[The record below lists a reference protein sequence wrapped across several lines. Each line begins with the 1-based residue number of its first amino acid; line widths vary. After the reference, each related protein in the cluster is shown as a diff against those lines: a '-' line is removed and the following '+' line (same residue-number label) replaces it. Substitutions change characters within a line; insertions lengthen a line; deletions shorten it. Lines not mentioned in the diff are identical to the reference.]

1 MTLNPLA
8 ITQLYQPAQ
17 AELLPTSTRRL
28 KAFNDFLGQE
38 RAKEAVHMALAMPHD
53 GYNIFA
59 IGENGLG
66 KRTMIRRL
74 LAEVAAQEEAPSDW
88 CYVNN
93 FADPRKPIALELPA
107 GKGVLVQKSL
117 TKLWRSL
124 SRAVQA
130 TFQHEGYV
138 GRVETLKNS
147 LNQAQQTALQELAL
161 DAEKR
166 QLKLI
171 LRPQGGHGFSPVNSE
186 GEIMLAE
193 AFDALPL
200 PEQQTKKT
208 AIQEMEKRLQR
219 LAERLGR
226 LEDQSRDQIQ
236 KLNDEV
242 ALAAVEPLIKKL
254 KEQYDDLKPLV
265 DYLAAYQQDVIEN
278 VDLIVNS
285 QEIEPDAVASVSSD
299 NAIPSR
305 YQFNVIVSNNPKKGA
320 PVIFEDLP
328 THYNLMGHVEQ
339 VTYMGT
345 VATDF
350 TLIRAGALHQANGG
364 YLLLEAEQVLEQP
377 YAWQGLKRA
386 LRSRTLKLSSLEQM
400 LTLTGTISLEPDA
413 IPLDVKIILL
423 GDRETFHLL
432 QEYDPELEQLFKIRA
447 DFANTMP
454 RTADN
459 EQKYA
464 HFLADCVAKEKLMP
478 FDRSALMALIE
489 ESSRNAEDQQKLSLH
504 AASVGD
510 VLREAHYWA
519 EAQKQKHASVEHIR
533 LALAGQERRR
543 GQLRELYLEDIAQGT
558 QLIHCQGE
566 VVGQVNAL
574 TVIHYADSEFGLPSR
589 ITATVHQG
597 GGDVLD
603 IERTVDLGGSL
614 HAKGVLLLSSYLKAK
629 FGRDK
634 PLHFS
639 ASIAMEQNYGGV
651 EGDSATMA
659 ELAALVS
666 AITELPIRQDLGITG
681 SMNQMGE
688 IQPIG
693 GVNAKIEGFFAAC
706 QLKGITGTQ
715 GVIIPE
721 QNIRHL
727 MLRPEIIEAVK
738 QGVFRI
744 YAVHHAYQAL
754 ELLLSK
760 AMGELD
766 IKGKHPKDS
775 IMGLVLAQLKHWHKI
790 EDGDKPKKKKAKKL
804 KKKSAESDRKSVV

>member
-1 MTLNPLA
+1 MTVQPLA
-8 ITQLYQPAQ
+8 VSQLYKSAH
-17 AELLPTSTRRL
+17 AEVLPTNTRRL
-28 KAFNDFLGQE
+28 KTSNDFLGQD

-66 KRTMIRRL
+66 KRTMIKRL
-74 LAEVAAQEEAPSDW
+74 LVEVAQHEEAPCDW

-93 FADPRKPIALELPA
+93 FTDPRTPIALELPA
-107 GKGVLVQKSL
+107 GKAPLLKKSM
-117 TKLWRSL
+117 TKLWRSI

-130 TFQHEGYV
+130 SFQHETYV
-138 GRVETLKNS
+138 GRVEMLKGE
-147 LNQAQQTALQELAL
+147 LTQAQQTALQELAQEG
-161 DAEKR
+161 EKR
-166 QLKLI
+166 HLKLL
-171 LRPQGGHGFSPVNSE
+171 LRTPGGHGFSPIGDD
-186 GEIMLAE
+186 GEVMSVE
-193 AFDALPL
+193 AFNALS
-200 PEQQTKKT
+200 PEIQQQRKE
-208 AIQEMEKRLQR
+208 AMQEMEKRLQK
-219 LAERLGR
+219 LADRLGR
-226 LEDQSRDQIQ
+226 LEDQSRDQVQ

-242 ALAAVEPLIKKL
+242 TLLAIEPLIKKV
-254 KEQYDDLKPLV
+254 KEQYEDLKPVV
-265 DYLAAYQQDVIEN
+265 DYLSAYQQDIVDN
-278 VDLIVNS
+278 VDLIVNN
-285 QEIEPDAVASVSSD
+285 QEMEADVVANVSSD

-305 YQFNVIVSNNPKKGA
+305 YQINIVVTNNPKKGA

-350 TLIRAGALHQANGG
+350 TLIRGGALHRANGG

-377 YAWQGLKRA
+377 YAWQSLKRA

-413 IPLDVKIILL
+413 IPLDVKIVLL

-447 DFANTMP
+447 DFANTMS
-454 RTADN
+454 RTVEH

-478 FDRSALMALIE
+478 FDKSALMALIE
-489 ESSRNAEDQQKLSLH
+489 ESARNAEDQHKLSLH

-510 VLREAHYWA
+510 LLREANYWA
-519 EAQKQKHASVEHIR
+519 EQQQQKIVSADHVR

-558 QLIHCQGE
+558 QLMLCDGA
-566 VVGQVNAL
+566 VVGQINGL

-589 ITATVHQG
+589 ITATVHHG

-706 QLKGITGTQ
+706 QLKGMTGQQ

-727 MLRPEIIEAVK
+727 MLRPEIIQAVE
-738 QGVFRI
+738 QGQFRI
-744 YAVHHAYQAL
+744 YAVSHAYQAL
-754 ELLLSK
+754 ELLLDK
-760 AMGELD
+760 PMGELNN
-766 IKGKHPKDS
+766 KGKYPKDS
-775 IMGLVLAQLKHWHKI
+775 IMGLVLAQLKHWHDI
-790 EDGDKPKKKKAKKL
+790 EKGDKPKKKKAKKA
-804 KKKSAESDRKSVV
+804 KKEQASEA

>member
-1 MTLNPLA
+1 MTIIPLA
-8 ITQLYQPAQ
+8 ITQLYKATA

-66 KRTMIRRL
+66 KRTMIKRL
-74 LAEVAAQEEAPSDW
+74 LAEVAAQEQAPSDW

-107 GKGVLVQKSL
+107 GKGLLVQKSL
-117 TKLWRSL
+117 SKLWRSV
-124 SRAVQA
+124 SRMVQA
-130 TFQHEGYV
+130 SFQHETYI
-138 GRVETLKNS
+138 GRIEMLKNS
-147 LNQAQQTALQELAL
+147 LNQAQQTALQELAQEG
-161 DAEKR
+161 EKR
-166 QLKLI
+166 QLKLV
-171 LRPQGGHGFSPVNSE
+171 LRPQGGHGFVPTATD
-186 GEIMLAE
+186 GEIMTSE
-193 AFDALPL
+193 AFDALPTS
-200 PEQQTKKT
+200 EQHTLKS

-226 LEDQSRDQIQ
+226 MEEQSRDKIQ

-242 ALAAVEPLIKKL
+242 SLAAVEPLITKL
-254 KEQYDDLKPLV
+254 KEQYQDLKPIV
-265 DYLAAYQQDVIEN
+265 DYLSAYQQDVIEN
-278 VDLIVNS
+278 VDIIVNA
-285 QEIEPDAVASVSSD
+285 QENEPDAVASVSSD

-305 YQFNVIVSNNPKKGA
+305 YQCNVIVSHNPKKGA
-320 PVIFEDLP
+320 PVVFEDLP

-350 TLIRAGALHQANGG
+350 TLIRAGALHRANGG

-386 LRSRTLKLSSLEQM
+386 LRSRNLKLSSLEQM

-413 IPLDVKIILL
+413 IPLDVKIVLL

-454 RTADN
+454 RSSDN

-489 ESSRNAEDQQKLSLH
+489 ESARNAEDQQKLSLH
-504 AASVGD
+504 AASVGNL
-510 VLREAHYWA
+510 LREAHYWA
-519 EAQKQKHASVEHIR
+519 ENQQKKQASVEHIR

-558 QLIHCQGE
+558 QLIQCQGA
-566 VVGQVNAL
+566 VVGQINGL
-574 TVIHYADSEFGLPSR
+574 TVVHYADSEFGLPSR

-614 HAKGVLLLSSYLKAK
+614 HAKGVLLLSSYLKSK

-659 ELAALVS
+659 ELAALIS
-666 AITELPIRQDLGITG
+666 AITNLPIRQDLGITG

-706 QLKGITGTQ
+706 QLKGMTGTQ
-715 GVIIPE
+715 GVIIPQ
-721 QNIRHL
+721 QNVRHL
-727 MLRPEIIEAVK
+727 MLRPEVVEAVAK
-738 QGVFRI
+738 GQFVV
-744 YAVHHAYQAL
+744 YAVSHAYQAL
-754 ELLLSK
+754 ELLLSTP
-760 AMGELD
+760 MGEANH
-766 IKGKHPKDS
+766 KGKYPKDS
-775 IMGLVLAQLKHWHKI
+775 IMGLVLAQLKHWHDI
-790 EDGDKPKKKKAKKL
+790 EEGDKPKKKKP
-804 KKKSAESDRKSVV
+804 KKKKKNATSEHECTE

>member
-1 MTLNPLA
+1 MTITPLA
-8 ITQLYQPAQ
+8 ITQLYKATA

-66 KRTMIRRL
+66 KRTMIKRL

-107 GKGVLVQKSL
+107 GKGVIVQKSL
-117 TKLWRSL
+117 TKLWRSV
-124 SRAVQA
+124 SRLVQA
-130 TFQHEGYV
+130 SFQHETYI
-138 GRVETLKNS
+138 GRVEMLKSS
-147 LNQAQQTALQELAL
+147 LNQAQQTALQELAQEG
-161 DAEKR
+161 EKR
-166 QLKLI
+166 QLKLV
-171 LRPQGGHGFSPVNSE
+171 LRPQGGHGFVPTASD
-186 GEIMLAE
+186 GEIMSSE
-193 AFDALPL
+193 AFDALPTS
-200 PEQQTKKT
+200 EQQTLKS

-219 LAERLGR
+219 LAERLSR
-226 LEDQSRDQIQ
+226 MEEQSRDKIQ

-242 ALAAVEPLIKKL
+242 ALVAVEPLISKL
-254 KEQYDDLKPLV
+254 KEQYQDLKPLV
-265 DYLAAYQQDVIEN
+265 DYLSAYQQDVIEN
-278 VDLIVNS
+278 VDIIVNA
-285 QEIEPDAVASVSSD
+285 QENEPDAVASVSSD

-305 YQFNVIVSNNPKKGA
+305 YQCNVVVSHNPKKGA
-320 PVIFEDLP
+320 PVVFEDLP

-350 TLIRAGALHQANGG
+350 TLIRAGALHRANGG

-386 LRSRTLKLSSLEQM
+386 LRSRVLKLSSLEQM

-413 IPLDVKIILL
+413 IPLDVKIVLL

-454 RTADN
+454 RTPEN
-459 EQKYA
+459 EKKYA
-464 HFLADCVAKEKLMP
+464 HFLADCVTKEKLMP
-478 FDRSALMALIE
+478 FDKSALMALIE
-489 ESSRNAEDQQKLSLH
+489 ESARNAEDQQKLSLH
-504 AASVGD
+504 ASSVGNL
-510 VLREAHYWA
+510 LREAHYWA
-519 EAQKQKHASVEHIR
+519 EAAQKKQASVEHIR

-558 QLIHCQGE
+558 QLIQCQGA
-566 VVGQVNAL
+566 VVGQINGL
-574 TVIHYADSEFGLPSR
+574 TVVHYADSEFGLPSR

-614 HAKGVLLLSSYLKAK
+614 HAKGVLLLSSYLKST
-629 FGRDK
+629 FGRNK

-659 ELAALVS
+659 ELAALMS
-666 AITELPIRQDLGITG
+666 AITNLPIRQDLGITG

-721 QNIRHL
+721 QNVRHL
-727 MLRPEIIEAVK
+727 MLRPEIIEAVA
-738 QGVFRI
+738 QGQFVI
-744 YAVHHAYQAL
+744 YAVSHAYQAL
-754 ELLLSK
+754 ELLLSTP
-760 AMGELD
+760 MGEANH
-766 IKGKHPKDS
+766 KGKYPKDS
-775 IMGLVLAQLKHWHKI
+775 IMGLVLAQLKHWHNI
-790 EDGDKPKKKKAKKL
+790 EEGDKPKKKKPKKKKKL
-804 KKKSAESDRKSVV
+804 PKTEHECVE